1 MTVLALLRRGLL
13 AGLCAGLLA
22 GLFGLVAAEPTIG
35 AAIQLEDAHA
45 HAAAAGPA
53 EHHEEV
59 FSRGVQRFG
68 LVVATVVTGGSFGL
82 LFGLVYAGVY
92 ARDRRERPWR
102 RALTL
107 AAAGFVGVFL
117 LPFLKYPAN
126 PPGVGDPATI
136 NQRTAAWLMAIVLG
150 VLGVGLAWWSQRRL
164 AERGRPEPVQ
174 HLVMAAIVIA
184 ALAGTWLLPA
194 NTDPVEVPAHLL
206 WRFRLL
212 SVATQLVLWG
222 GLGAVFGLLGE
233 RALRS
238 ASAGQV
244 A

>member
-1 MTVLALLRRGLL
+1 MTVPALLRRGLL
-13 AGLCAGLLA
+13 AGLLAGLFA
-22 GLFGLVAAEPTIG
+22 GLFGLAAAEPTIG
-35 AAIQLEDAHA
+35 AAIRLEGEHAHA
-45 HAAAAGPA
+45 HTAGGEPA
-53 EHHEEV
+53 EQEV
-59 FSRGVQRFG
+59 FSRGVQQFG
-68 LVVATVVTGGSFGL
+68 LVVATTVTGGSLGL

-102 RALTL
+102 QALAL

-126 PPGVGDPATI
+126 PPAVGDPATV

-150 VLGVGLAWWSQRRL
+150 VLGVGLAWWARRRL
-164 AERGRPEPVQ
+164 AEQGRPEPVQ
-174 HLVMAAIVIA
+174 HLAMAAIVVA
-184 ALAGTWLLPA
+184 ALAGIWLLPA
-194 NTDPVEVPAHLL
+194 NTDPIEVPAHLL
-206 WRFRLL
+206 WQFRLL

-233 RALRS
+233 RALRP
-238 ASAGQV
+238 APADGV